1 VGWAATPR
9 THLRGVEQQAISTM
23 LRTMATACAAVFLL
37 YVPTAVAQQAPAGGE
52 KLDGEALFA
61 TTCGWCH
68 ADGGREA
75 GKGPKL
81 ANSQRSDE
89 FIVQRIKH
97 GKEGAMP
104 AFGNTYN
111 DEQIAE
117 IIKYVRS
124 LKDDPG

>member
-1 VGWAATPR
+1 
-9 THLRGVEQQAISTM
+9 M
-23 LRTMATACAAVFLL
+23 LRTMATACAAGVLL
-37 YVPTAVAQQAPAGGE
+37 HVATTAAQPAPAGDG

-68 ADGGREA
+68 ADGGRAA

-81 ANSQRSDE
+81 AASQRSDE

-104 AFGNTYN
+104 AFDNTYS

-117 IIKYVRS
+117 IVKYIRG
-124 LKDDPG
+124 LKDDAG